1 MEGFLITAAPMERD
15 TVNKIEEKFSTKMGF
30 PVTLSVEVDPSLI
43 AGFVVS
49 IQHHRYDYSARAR
62 LMDIKKHLL
71 ND

>member
-1 MEGFLITAAPMERD
+1 MEGLLITAVPMDRD
-15 TVNKIEEKFSTKMGF
+15 IVAKIESKFSEKMGF
-30 PVTLSVEVDPSLI
+30 PVHLSVEVDPSLI